1 MKQKL
6 YGVDFKHLEVNGY
19 RNINEIYLQ
28 KNQLHNVKLCSKIG
42 MLN

>member
-28 KNQLHNVKLCSKIG
+28 KNQLHNVKLCS
-42 MLN
+42 